1 MNLDFDLLDYIVR
14 ALGLLSPAETV
25 GPDWRW
31 QKASQTCF
39 TDSLRCCVRAAV
51 QLHVRFSAAAAA
63 AGIAAAQV
71 QDPGENLLTAD
82 EFREY
87 CEYYELINSEGVCM
101 KTDVEDDQKLE
112 IDRERR
118 CAFIK

>member
-1 MNLDFDLLDYIVR
+1 
-14 ALGLLSPAETV
+14 
-25 GPDWRW
+25 
-31 QKASQTCF
+31 
-39 TDSLRCCVRAAV
+39 
-51 QLHVRFSAAAAA
+51 VRFSAAAAA